1 MIYSVYHASLLGIAA
16 SPSLLIVKTTVQA
29 TYCGYQATYNYRNEL
44 HCDESHCE
52 GSLFLTF
59 LTHLGILMTLRASVL
74 KNGRKRTEGET
85 NVTRQNISG
94 GAPWEPIVGYSRA
107 VRVGNIISVSGTT
120 ATGPD
125 GNIVGVGDV
134 YIQTLQ
140 TIKNI
145 EAALLKAGATLN
157 DVVRTRLYV
166 VDIADWEKI
175 GRAHGEIFATIRPAT
190 SMLQVSKLISPDML
204 IEIEADAVLS

>member
-1 MIYSVYHASLLGIAA
+1 MTSR
-16 SPSLLIVKTTVQA
+16 PSL
-29 TYCGYQATYNYRNEL
+29 
-44 HCDESHCE
+44 
-52 GSLFLTF
+52 
-59 LTHLGILMTLRASVL
+59 L
-74 KNGRKRTEGET
+74 KNGRKRTEGEI
-85 NVTRQNISG
+85 NVTRQNISS

-125 GNIVGVGDV
+125 GNIVGIGDV

-145 EAALLKAGATLN
+145 EAALLQAGATLN

-166 VDIADWEKI
+166 VDIADW
-175 GRAHGEIFATIRPAT
+175 
-190 SMLQVSKLISPDML
+190 
-204 IEIEADAVLS
+204 

>member
-1 MIYSVYHASLLGIAA
+1 MTSR
-16 SPSLLIVKTTVQA
+16 PSLLK
-29 TYCGYQATYNYRNEL
+29 
-44 HCDESHCE
+44 
-52 GSLFLTF
+52 
-59 LTHLGILMTLRASVL
+59 
-74 KNGRKRTEGET
+74 GRKRIEGDT
-85 NVTRQNISG
+85 HVTRQNISS

-175 GRAHGEIFATIRPAT
+175 GRAHGEIFAAIRPAT
-190 SMLQVSKLISPDML
+190 SMLQVAKLISPDML

>member
-1 MIYSVYHASLLGIAA
+1 
-16 SPSLLIVKTTVQA
+16 
-29 TYCGYQATYNYRNEL
+29 
-44 HCDESHCE
+44 
-52 GSLFLTF
+52 
-59 LTHLGILMTLRASVL
+59 MTSRASVL
-74 KNGRKRTEGET
+74 KNSRKRTEGES
-85 NVTRQNISG
+85 NVTRQNISS

-125 GNIVGVGDV
+125 GNIVGIGDV

-175 GRAHGEIFATIRPAT
+175 GRAHGEIFASIRPAT